1 MKKYDQIHETV
12 LKDIF
17 DIYNG
22 VKDLSKGELENM
34 VQSHKKGRSISSVA
48 RKSNDLICV
57 FPVLASRN
65 ISIDVQAMI
74 SKAIEKNC
82 VAMMQM
88 IFSAIPVSDAD
99 NAFDYI
105 SQFHT
110 NINKSAKMI
119 NLDDVIQV
127 ADSIVSKESYIE
139 GTKPDYKILS
149 EVQRDMKNLH
159 YYLEDEISTQSI
171 AEGFS
176 CKLDPSGKFMV
187 TGEVRR
193 IIKEDSDQA
202 KNQVDN
208 NGGVNKDLKEDPK
221 LKKQWPTEKIDHDT
235 AQRMQHMQ
243 DEIKKKDEEIYQLN
257 MAARGREKAFNKTYE
272 KLLQAGEDDR
282 KKLNQLQ
289 SEREY
294 RKRREDDQLLA
305 NKQEEFFSKQIL
317 PSEFKKANELMPTL
331 MVVNFKVKTDNG
343 FETIDSVI
351 IGIKAKL
358 YPMSSEDM
366 VTHLVSKAKDANWMT
381 KLIKASTREIS
392 FFKDF
397 LFAIDKAKI
406 DALSMSR
413 RGSSNMMWKVL
424 ERRAI
429 KSRFNRLMARSNDAS
444 AITTLLISQ
453 NEVDFIK
460 KEYHIDITDVR
471 NTKVIMEQYNLLGM
485 SIADESLEIAKF
497 MWDTG
502 EDLWENV
509 SFGNLERESNDN
521 TYKKVVNLMTKV
533 M

>member
-17 DIYNG
+17 DIYEG
-22 VKDLSKGELENM
+22 IKGLSDGELKNM
-34 VQSHKKGRSISSVA
+34 ISTHKKGNSISSVA

-57 FPVLASRN
+57 FPVLASKN
-65 ISIDVQAMI
+65 VSIDAQSMVA
-74 SKAIEKNC
+74 KAIEKNC

-88 IFSAIPVSDAD
+88 LFSAMPLSTAD

-127 ADSIVSKESYIE
+127 ADGIVSKHESFVE
-139 GTKPDYKILS
+139 GAKPDYKILS
-149 EVQRDMKNLH
+149 EVQRDMKNLN
-159 YYLEDEISTQSI
+159 YYLEDEISTKSI

-193 IIKEDSDQA
+193 IVKEDADQA
-202 KNQVDN
+202 NDQIKKE
-208 NGGVNKDLKEDPK
+208 GGPNPK
-221 LKKQWPTEKIDHDT
+221 LKKERNWPTEKGDHDT
-235 AQRMQHMQ
+235 LRYIQ
-243 DEIKKKDEEIYQLN
+243 DL
-257 MAARGREKAFNKTYE
+257 
-272 KLLQAGEDDR
+272 EDDLEYEAKR
-282 KKLNQLQ
+282 SRYLDKELGNAKKTISEKDAKLNQMN
-289 SEREY
+289 SEKEFRAKKEKDRE
-294 RKRREDDQLLA
+294 LI
-305 NKQEEFFSKQIL
+305 NKNSEFFSKQVL
-317 PSEFKKANELMPTL
+317 SSDYKKANELMPTL
-331 MVVNFKVKTDNG
+331 MVINFKVKTDAG
-343 FETIDSVI
+343 YETIDSVVV
-351 IGIKAKL
+351 GIKAKL

-366 VTHLVSKAKDANWMT
+366 VTHLVAKAKDANWIT

-413 RGSSNMMWKVL
+413 KGSSNMMWKVL
-424 ERRAI
+424 ERRAT

-453 NEVDFIK
+453 NEIDFIK
-460 KEYHIDITDVR
+460 KEYHIDIADIQ
-471 NTKVIMEQYNLLGM
+471 NAKVIMEQYNLLGM
-485 SIADESLEIAKF
+485 SVVDESLEIAKF

-502 EDLWENV
+502 EDLWETV